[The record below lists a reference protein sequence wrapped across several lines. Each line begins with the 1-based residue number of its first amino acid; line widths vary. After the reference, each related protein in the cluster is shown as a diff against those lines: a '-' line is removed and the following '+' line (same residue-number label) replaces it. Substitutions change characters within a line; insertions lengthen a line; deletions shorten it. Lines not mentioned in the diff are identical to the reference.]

1 MPRGAGFSVAVV
13 CGLVATA
20 GAQNIPGN
28 PSRPGMPVKTA
39 EINVSDEVKAIGCLA
54 KDERGRFLLND
65 AAVEV
70 TPYLSQNATGANGP
84 TGGSKTSK
92 PFASKT
98 SFTLK
103 FDGLDQHVGH
113 TIEVTGKLEPAT
125 ANLEPTPD
133 TIGGRGRSET
143 QTQGSGT
150 ATPVPRLDR
159 PHMNVASMK
168 MISTSCPQTR

>member
-1 MPRGAGFSVAVV
+1 
-13 CGLVATA
+13 
-20 GAQNIPGN
+20 
-28 PSRPGMPVKTA
+28 MPVKTV

-70 TPYLSQNATGANGP
+70 TPYLSPKATGANGP

-92 PFASKT
+92 PFSSKT

-113 TIEVTGKLEPAT
+113 TIEVTGRLEPAT
-125 ANLEPTPD
+125 ANLDPTPD
-133 TIGGRGRSET
+133 TVAARGRNV
-143 QTQGSGT
+143 TQGT
-150 ATPVPRLDR
+150 DTPKSVQRLDR
-159 PHMNVASMK
+159 PHMNIVSMK
-168 MISTSCPQTR
+168 MISTTCPPTR

>member
-1 MPRGAGFSVAVV
+1 MR
-13 CGLVATA
+13 
-20 GAQNIPGN
+20 
-28 PSRPGMPVKTA
+28 VKTA
-39 EINVSDEVKAIGCLA
+39 EISVSDEVKAIGCLA

-70 TPYLSQNATGANGP
+70 TPYLAPNATGANGP

-92 PFASKT
+92 PFSSKT

-103 FDGLDQHVGH
+103 FDGLDRHVGH
-113 TIEVTGKLEPAT
+113 TIEVTGKLDPAT

-133 TIGGRGRSET
+133 TVGRSGGSVT
-143 QTQGSGT
+143 QT
-150 ATPVPRLDR
+150 AKVVPRLDR
-159 PHMNVASMK
+159 PHMNVVSMK

>member
-1 MPRGAGFSVAVV
+1 MMPRGAGFSVAVA
-13 CGLVATA
+13 CGLVATV

-39 EINVSDEVKAIGCLA
+39 EINLSDEVKAIGCLA

-70 TPYLSQNATGANGP
+70 MPYLSPNATGANGP

-92 PFASKT
+92 PFSSKT

-113 TIEVTGKLEPAT
+113 TIEVTGKLDPAT
-125 ANLEPTPD
+125 ANPEPNPD
-133 TIGGRGRSET
+133 MVNRRGSNVTER
-143 QTQGSGT
+143 GN
-150 ATPVPRLDR
+150 AVIMLP
-159 PHMNVASMK
+159 PHMNVVSMK
-168 MISTSCPQTR
+168 MISASCPQTR

>member
-1 MPRGAGFSVAVV
+1 MMPRVSGFSLAVV

-20 GAQNIPGN
+20 GAQNVPGN

-39 EINVSDEVKAIGCLA
+39 EINPSDEVKAIGCLA

-70 TPYLSQNATGANGP
+70 TPYLSPNATGANGP
-84 TGGSKTSK
+84 IGGSTTSK
-92 PFASKT
+92 PFSSKT

-113 TIEVTGKLEPAT
+113 TIEVTGKLDPAT
-125 ANLEPTPD
+125 ANLDPTPD
-133 TIGGRGRSET
+133 TVGGRGGNV
-143 QTQGSGT
+143 TQGGDT
-150 ATPVPRLDR
+150 AKTVPRLDR
-159 PHMNVASMK
+159 PHMNVVSMK
-168 MISTSCPQTR
+168 MISASCPQTR

>member
-1 MPRGAGFSVAVV
+1 MMPRGTGFSAALV
-13 CGLVATA
+13 CGLVAAA
-20 GAQNIPGN
+20 GAQNVPGN

-39 EINVSDEVKAIGCLA
+39 EISVSDEVKAIGCLA

-70 TPYLSQNATGANGP
+70 TPYLAPNATGANGP

-92 PFASKT
+92 PFSSKT

-103 FDGLDQHVGH
+103 FDGLDQHDGH
-113 TIEVTGKLEPAT
+113 TIEVTGTLDAAT

-133 TIGGRGRSET
+133 TIGGRGGFA
-143 QTQGSGT
+143 TQGGDT
-150 ATPVPRLDR
+150 AKTVLRLDR
-159 PHMNVASMK
+159 PHMNVVSMK

>member
-1 MPRGAGFSVAVV
+1 MMPRGAGFSVAVA
-13 CGLVATA
+13 CGLAATA
-20 GAQNIPGN
+20 WAQNVPGN

-39 EINVSDEVKAIGCLA
+39 EIIVSDEVKAIGCLA
-54 KDERGRFLLND
+54 RDDRGRFLLND

-70 TPYLSQNATGANGP
+70 TPYISPNATGANGP

-92 PFASKT
+92 PFSSKT

-103 FDGLDQHVGH
+103 FDGLDRHVGH

-133 TIGGRGRSET
+133 TIARGRPV
-143 QTQGSGT
+143 TQGSDT
-150 ATPVPRLDR
+150 AKLVPRLDR
-159 PHMNVASMK
+159 PHMNVVSMK

>member
-1 MPRGAGFSVAVV
+1 MMPRVAGVSLMVV

-20 GAQNIPGN
+20 AAQNIPGN

-39 EINVSDEVKAIGCLA
+39 EMNPSDEVKAIGCLV
-54 KDERGRFLLND
+54 KDERGRFLIND

-70 TPYLSQNATGANGP
+70 TPYLSPKATGANGP

-92 PFASKT
+92 PFSSKT

-133 TIGGRGRSET
+133 TIARGRT
-143 QTQGSGT
+143 VTQGSDT
-150 ATPVPRLDR
+150 SKLVPRLDR
-159 PHMNVASMK
+159 PHMNVVSMK

>member
-1 MPRGAGFSVAVV
+1 MMSRVAGVSVLVV

-39 EINVSDEVKAIGCLA
+39 EMNPSDEVKAIGCLA
-54 KDERGRFLLND
+54 KDERGGFVLND

-70 TPYLSQNATGANGP
+70 TPYLSPKAAGAYGP
-84 TGGSKTSK
+84 TGGSETSK
-92 PFASKT
+92 PFSSKT

-113 TIEVTGKLEPAT
+113 TIEVTGKLDPQT
-125 ANLEPTPD
+125 ANLEPNPD
-133 TIGGRGRSET
+133 SVSRRGSNV
-143 QTQGSGT
+143 TQGRNAVMT
-150 ATPVPRLDR
+150 LP
-159 PHMNVASMK
+159 PHMNVVSMK
-168 MISTSCPQTR
+168 MISASCPQTR